1 MYVELFQL
9 IILSDPATLVECAQF
24 HSTGRIQP
32 FSVTVSTS
40 ALLLI
45 VSNTLVSL
53 IQIFQNII
61 DIILVVVV
69 VLLPMGHFFCAFRS
83 IQQVEFSRNG
93 PVL

>member
-53 IQIFQNII
+53 VQIFQNIRYN
-61 DIILVVVV
+61 LGSGSGFVAY
-69 VLLPMGHFFCAFRS
+69 GTFFLRFQ
-83 IQQVEFSRNG
+83 INQQVEFSRNG

>member
-53 IQIFQNII
+53 VQIFQNI